1 MIPVLGFIG
10 NDPEFIVNIL
20 TKFADTDQGFE
31 NVLLNKLQGIY
42 DDLKWDFPALN
53 EYVDKF
59 FSFG

>member
-1 MIPVLGFIG
+1 MIL
-10 NDPEFIVNIL
+10 NIL
-20 TKFADTDQGFE
+20 TKFADKDQWFE